1 MPFDRGRLR
10 QMGAFTMRFSNL
22 FALAAVLVACAAA
35 SAQTGKY
42 DNVGRTATPE
52 EIRARDITILPS
64 GKGLPPGKGT
74 AKEGAPIYA
83 TRCAYCH
90 GATGKEGGPLAP
102 KLVGDTSY
110 ERGPMTSWPFATSVW
125 DYINRAMPRYREG
138 TLTPDQVY
146 AVTAFLL
153 YRSGI
158 IKENDVMDAK
168 SVAELQMPNR
178 NGWVPSR
185 LEDIPDLKKRGGRN
199 GQYPGPDPTAAH

>member
-1 MPFDRGRLR
+1 
-10 QMGAFTMRFSNL
+10 MRFSN
-22 FALAAVLVACAAA
+22 FFVLAVTLLACAPA
-35 SAQTGKY
+35 SGQSVKY
-42 DNVGRTATPE
+42 DNVGRTATTE
-52 EIRARDITILPS
+52 EIQARDITVLPS

-74 AKEGAPIYA
+74 AKEGASIYA

-102 KLVGDTSY
+102 KLVGDTTY

-125 DYINRAMPRYREG
+125 DYINRAMPRYQEG

-168 SVAELQMPNR
+168 SVPELQMPNR
-178 NGWVPSR
+178 NGWVPAR
-185 LEDIPDLKKRGGRN
+185 LEDIPNLTKRGGRN
-199 GQYPGPDPTAAH
+199 GQYPGLDPAAAH

>member
-1 MPFDRGRLR
+1 MRFDRGKLP
-10 QMGAFTMRFSNL
+10 QMGAFTMRFSKS
-22 FALAAVLVACAAA
+22 FALAVALVACSAAL
-35 SAQTGKY
+35 AQTNKY
-42 DNVGRTATPE
+42 ENVGKTATSE
-52 EIRARDITILPS
+52 EIRAKDITILPS

-83 TRCAYCH
+83 THCAYCH
-90 GATGKEGGPLAP
+90 GTTGKEGGPLAP

-125 DYINRAMPRYREG
+125 DYINRAMPRYQEG
-138 TLTPDQVY
+138 TLKPDQVY

-158 IKENDVMDAK
+158 IKEDDVMDAK
-168 SVAELQMPNR
+168 SLPELQMPNR
-178 NGWVPSR
+178 NGWVPAR
-185 LEDIPDLKKRGGRN
+185 LEDIPDLKKRAGRN

>member
-1 MPFDRGRLR
+1 
-10 QMGAFTMRFSNL
+10 MRFSNL
-22 FALAAVLVACAAA
+22 IVLAAVLVACASA
-35 SAQTGKY
+35 SAQTAKY

-52 EIRARDITILPS
+52 EIQARDITILPS

-74 AKEGAPIYA
+74 AKEGTPIYA
-83 TRCAYCH
+83 TQCAYCH

-102 KLVGDTSY
+102 KLVGDTTY

-138 TLTPDQVY
+138 ALTPDQVY

-168 SVAELQMPNR
+168 SLTELQMPNR
-178 NGWVPSR
+178 NGWVPPR

-199 GQYPGPDPTAAH
+199 GQYPGPDPPAAH

>member
-1 MPFDRGRLR
+1 
-10 QMGAFTMRFSNL
+10 MGAFTMRFSNL
-22 FALAAVLVACAAA
+22 FVLAVALVACAAA
-35 SAQTGKY
+35 SAQTVKY

-52 EIRARDITILPS
+52 EIQARDITVLPS

-83 TRCAYCH
+83 THCASCH

-125 DYINRAMPRYREG
+125 DYVNRAMPRYNEG
-138 TLTPDQVY
+138 ALKPDQVY

-168 SVAELQMPNR
+168 SMTALQMPNR
-178 NGWVPSR
+178 DGWVTDR
-185 LEDIPDLKKRGGRN
+185 RENIPDLKKRAGRN
-199 GQYPGPDPTAAH
+199 